1 MAQEI
6 EDREA
11 LISNKN
17 FSSLPKMTYEEFL
30 AWAGDGSHVEW
41 VDGEVIPMSPVS
53 QAHQLIANFVVSLFQ
68 HFVEN
73 KQSGRVLSAP
83 FQMKLET
90 RPSGREP
97 DVMFVSSERLN
108 LFKNA
113 YLDGPADLAVE
124 VISPESQAR
133 DRGDKFYEYEQG
145 GVREYWL
152 IDPMRKQAEFYLRDD
167 EGIYRLASIGDD
179 GIFHSRVLDGLY
191 LKVEWLWS
199 EPLPTLLSVLK
210 EWKLI

>member
-6 EDREA
+6 GDREA
-11 LISNKN
+11 LTSNKN

-30 AWAGDGSHVEW
+30 AWAEDGSHVEW
-41 VDGEVIPMSPVS
+41 VDGEVIPMSPAS
-53 QAHQLIANFVVSLFQ
+53 KKHQRIVRFLVALFQ
-68 HFVEN
+68 FFVES
-73 KQSGRVLSAP
+73 KQLGEILCAP
-83 FQMKLET
+83 FQMKLST

-97 DVMFVSSERLN
+97 DVMFISNERLE
-108 LFKNA
+108 LLKNA

-124 VISPESQAR
+124 VVSPESVAR
-133 DRGDKFYEYEQG
+133 DRGDKFQEYEQG

-152 IDPMRKQAEFYLRDD
+152 IEPVREQAEFYLLGDD
-167 EGIYRLASIGDD
+167 GLYRLAAISAD

-191 LKVEWLWS
+191 LKVEWLWQ